1 MCSACIPCIVCT
13 VGLYATE
20 SCVLVHLVIENF
32 GLAGLLRHY
41 WEDLVV
47 DLLPVVDCCLGSGV
61 GYSWLALVGYWGLA
75 GWYSFAVQ
83 TPVPMEKVEQGRGLE

>member
-1 MCSACIPCIVCT
+1 MCSSHRPHIVCT

-20 SCVLVHLVIENF
+20 HCILVHLVIEDF
-32 GLAGLLRHY
+32 GLAGSLWHC

-47 DLLPVVDCCLGSGV
+47 DRLLAADCCLGSRV

-75 GWYSFAVQ
+75 GWDGFAVQ
-83 TPVPMEKVEQGRGLE
+83 TPVPMEQVE